1 MIQKLIALSG
11 YMFLILLRV
20 ILMGLTYNAFY
31 PDTLTRASQDIIAGK
46 VTGKTQK
53 SESNDGTMYYK
64 NIVYEQHQDNTVLDI
79 YTSPEPKGTLFYI
92 HGGGYAFDDK
102 TYREQSLYQFVKQGY
117 NVVNINY
124 TLSPD
129 AHYPDTLVQANQAL
143 SYVIKHAETY
153 GIDPSKMIFSGD
165 SVGAQ
170 VSGQL
175 VLLLTNQSYAK
186 ELGIVPANVDNHV
199 DNHMVPKG
207 FISVSGLLD
216 TPEVGNT
223 QLFATDW
230 LFETLIRSYF
240 QTNDVAHSEEVME
253 SSILNNVN
261 KQFPPTFMSDGN
273 FGSFTKQAQALHH
286 KLKHLGVDSQLVVF
300 DQSEALLFHV
310 FELKVENSYAQK
322 VHTAQLDFMASVLEQ

>member
-1 MIQKLIALSG
+1 M
-11 YMFLILLRV
+11 
-20 ILMGLTYNAFY
+20 
-31 PDTLTRASQDIIAGK
+31 
-46 VTGKTQK
+46 
-53 SESNDGTMYYK
+53 
-64 NIVYEQHQDNTVLDI
+64 
-79 YTSPEPKGTLFYI
+79 
-92 HGGGYAFDDK
+92 
-102 TYREQSLYQFVKQGY
+102 
-117 NVVNINY
+117 NY

-186 ELGIVPANVDNHV
+186 ELGIVPANV

-322 VHTAQLDFMASVLEQ
+322 VHTAQLDFMASVLGQ